1 MRMTRTWIVSAAAVV
16 AAAVTLGAT
25 VVVPTEFRE
34 VVADA
39 GLIVRGVITDVRA
52 VAVRDE
58 GIDTI
63 GTVAV
68 ESVLKGAADGFVS
81 VRVPGG
87 TIGRTRFVM
96 VGAPVFT
103 VNERAVFF
111 LKRGAD
117 NFWRPVGLTM
127 GISRLQPDAATRQWM
142 VNAPLLAGRTAS
154 VGPVVRGDARR
165 KPMSVPDFEALVRLV
180 AAGQAG
186 GGQ

>member
-1 MRMTRTWIVSAAAVV
+1 MTRTWIVAAAAVV
-16 AAAVTLGAT
+16 GAAVTLGAT

-39 GLIVRGVITDVRA
+39 GLIVRGMITDVRA
-52 VAVRDE
+52 VEVRDD

-81 VRVPGG
+81 IRVPGG

-96 VGAPVFT
+96 VGAPVLT

-111 LKRGAD
+111 LKRGTD

-127 GISRLQPDAATRQWM
+127 GISRLQADAATRQWV

-154 VGPVVRGDARR
+154 VGPVVRGDVRR